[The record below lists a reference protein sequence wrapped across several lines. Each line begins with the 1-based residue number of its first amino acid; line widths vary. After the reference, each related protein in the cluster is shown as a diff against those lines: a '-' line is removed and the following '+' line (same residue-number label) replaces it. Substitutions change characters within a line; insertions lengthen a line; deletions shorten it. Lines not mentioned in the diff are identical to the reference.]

1 MEGVMPKS
9 DSDENTSCKHDSG
22 ERRSKVWRI
31 DTSFETGLLQTA
43 TVRWKL
49 AAAFIAVAC
58 FVAVFVG
65 IAISI
70 QYQTVERAAL
80 LEAGHVAELIGD
92 AAIKNH
98 ALRPDLQEYLARLNS
113 MRKRDV
119 VIVDTHKKGLA
130 DTSPE
135 EVGVM
140 YYDDRGNEVG
150 ETIKDGRTRTFIEI
164 SVLHPYGARQIVIP
178 LRLNSL
184 SLGNAPIGA
193 VILEYTAIHEELLAE
208 ERSDLFAIVGS
219 GAMVVLLVT
228 IFGLSIAK
236 RIAQP
241 LRDLK
246 SSVERVAA
254 QDYAARVIIQ
264 SHDEIGLLGIAFNNM
279 AEDLSSSQAKLTLH
293 KLELEQRVIDLE
305 QARNDANIANQ
316 AKSTFLATMSHEIR
330 TPMNGVI
337 GMVDVLH
344 QTSLKGYQVEMV
356 DLIRESAFSLLTIV
370 DDILD
375 FSKIEAGRLEIE
387 CERINVADVAEKA
400 CGILDHFAGKKEVE
414 LTLFI
419 DPILPEIVLGDGL
432 RLRQVLLNLVSNAIK
447 FSSGRPQ
454 AGRVSVRVV
463 PIEQDANQVTLEIHV
478 ADNGIGMSNE
488 TQARLFTA
496 FTQADGS
503 TTRRFGGT
511 GLGLVISRHLVELMG
526 GYFSLQSAPE
536 QGSIFTVRLTFAVP
550 QDQPNAIKPPSGISG
565 LSCLAIGKSDGLVH
579 DIAAYLMHGGAR
591 VEQATDLAAAR
602 ASMLNLPSG
611 HWIWIIDAAN
621 TTVPINELQLIS
633 RDVPQQQIHFVIIGR
648 GERRES
654 RAENAGMV
662 MMDGNV
668 LTRRRLWKA
677 VATAAGRIVQEE
689 LIPRSDKQEA
699 AFVLPS
705 RADALARG
713 RLILV
718 AEDNETNQK
727 VIVRQLA
734 LLGFAADVADNGR
747 IALARWQ
754 SGDYALLLSD
764 LHMPE
769 MDGYELTAAIRGQEQ
784 ALRRIPIV
792 ALTANTL
799 KGEADHC
806 RSVGMDDYL
815 SKPLQL
821 ADLQTALETW
831 LPKMLA
837 DPHSVSYA
845 VREAIPDAVATPA
858 VDTRILE
865 NLVGSDPAV
874 ILEFLNDFRVSA
886 AKIALVLKT
895 ACVDGQPAQ
904 ASAQAHKLKSS
915 ARTVGALALGEL
927 CAEMET
933 AGASGRID
941 ALVAL
946 LPIFEQE
953 LATVNTFLD
962 SMQM

>member
-1 MEGVMPKS
+1 MPKG
-9 DSDENTSCKHDSG
+9 DSGENADHQHDSG
-22 ERRSKVWRI
+22 ERQSEFLRSEP
-31 DTSFETGLLQTA
+31 SFKTGFLQAA
-43 TVRWKL
+43 TVRSKL
-49 AAAFIAVAC
+49 VAAFVAVAC

-70 QYQTVERAAL
+70 QFQMVEQAAQ
-80 LEAGHVAELIGD
+80 LEAGHVAELIAD
-92 AAIKNH
+92 AAIRNH
-98 ALRPDLQEYLARLNS
+98 ELRPDLQEYLARLNS

-119 VIVDTHKKGLA
+119 VIVDIRKKGLA

-135 EVGVM
+135 EVGVT

-150 ETIKDGRTRTFIEI
+150 KTINDGRIRTFIET
-164 SVLHPYGARQIVIP
+164 SALHPLGAHQIVIP
-178 LRLNSL
+178 LRLNS
-184 SLGNAPIGA
+184 SNLGNAPSGA
-193 VILEYTAIHEELLAE
+193 VILEYTAIREELLAE
-208 ERSDLFAIVGS
+208 ERGDLFVIVGT
-219 GAMVVLLVT
+219 GVVVVLLVT
-228 IFGLSIAK
+228 IFGFSIAR

-246 SSVERVAA
+246 SSVQRVAA
-254 QDYAARVIIQ
+254 QDYAARVVVR
-264 SHDEIGLLGIAFNNM
+264 SRDEIGLLGLAFNNM
-279 AEDLSSSQAKLTLH
+279 AEDLSFSQVKIAEH
-293 KLELEQRVIDLE
+293 KHELEQRVVDLE

-375 FSKIEAGRLEIE
+375 FSKIEAGRLEIDY
-387 CERINVADVAEKA
+387 ERIDVADVVEKA

-419 DPILPEIVLGDGL
+419 DPALPEVVLGDGL

-447 FSSGRPQ
+447 FSSGRTQ

-463 PIEQDANQVTLEIHV
+463 PIKQDANQVIVEIHV

-511 GLGLVISRHLVELMG
+511 GLGLVISRHLIELMG

-536 QGSIFTVRLTFAVP
+536 QGSTFTVRLKFAVP
-550 QDQPNAIKPPSGISG
+550 QDQSHDVKPPSEVSG
-565 LSCLAIGKSDGLVH
+565 LHCVAIGKSDGLAH
-579 DIAAYLMHGGAR
+579 DIAAYLVHGGAR
-591 VEQATDLAAAR
+591 VEQATDLVEAR
-602 ASMLNLPSG
+602 ALMFNLPPG
-611 HWIWIIDAAN
+611 HWVWIIDAAD
-621 TTVPINELQLIS
+621 TTVSVNELHPIS
-633 RDVPQQQIHFVIIGR
+633 PDLPRQEIHFVVIGR
-648 GERRES
+648 GARRES
-654 RAENAGMV
+654 RTKCAGVV

-677 VATAAGRIVQEE
+677 VAAAAGRKVEEE
-689 LIPRSDKQEA
+689 LVSLSDKQEA
-699 AFVLPS
+699 AFALPS
-705 RADALARG
+705 RVDALASG

-734 LLGFAADVADNGR
+734 LLGFAADIADNGR
-747 IALARWQ
+747 VALARWQ

-784 ALRRIPIV
+784 GLRRIPIV

-831 LPKMLA
+831 LPA
-837 DPHSVSYA
+837 VVAGPHSVSGA
-845 VREAIPDAVATPA
+845 VGEAIPDAVTAPA
-858 VDTRILE
+858 VDTRVLE
-865 NLVGSDPAV
+865 SLIGDDPAV
-874 ILEFLNDFRVSA
+874 ILEFLNDFRISA
-886 AKIALVLKT
+886 AKIALILKA
-895 ACVDGQPAQ
+895 ACVGGQTAQ

-946 LPIFEQE
+946 LPMFEQE

-962 SMQM
+962 SLQM